1 MAYNDNRDILSWKRV
16 IKNLQDRTNE
26 GVKEYNEAQEKVTE
40 AVGEFAEPL
49 YTLQAD
55 LGLEDNI
62 LVDELARWM
71 SGQDIADFVAD
82 FRSDHD
88 MNENV
93 KEEKVT
99 EGTWSIPD
107 TPEKVRELK
116 DLMKQELPADEAQD
130 KIYGILG
137 DDELF
142 DDIAEMEEKD
152 PKADVRGMIVR
163 RLDDLGLIKKK
174 VNETTEALTEEQ
186 FDETTINYV
195 DDYDTITKIDIEKD
209 GIMYNGSDIKVYDWD
224 GPAKAVLTPE
234 MHSRAKDWDEVHQ
247 YLVRFLGNPKGL
259 QAAARNVFAMNDEEV
274 TVNESL
280 MISESKFDE
289 AAGEKDACYHKV
301 KARYKIWPSAYAS
314 GALTQCR
321 KKGAK
326 NWGNS
331 KK

>member
-1 MAYNDNRDILSWKRV
+1 MDYKNNKDILTWKRV
-16 IKNLQDRTNE
+16 IQNLQEKTDE
-26 GVKEYNEAQEKVTE
+26 GVNEYNKLGIPAKEA
-40 AVGEFAEPL
+40 
-49 YTLQAD
+49 Y
-55 LGLEDNI
+55 
-62 LVDELARWM
+62 
-71 SGQDIADFVAD
+71 
-82 FRSDHD
+82 
-88 MNENV
+88 NENYANEQHEQLEYIHHV
-93 KEEKVT
+93 LQECGDGNMDITMIEQALEYVEDIREQHFNADGSTKSESVNEETVT

-142 DDIAEMEEKD
+142 DAIDAIEEKD

-174 VNETTEALTEEQ
+174 NESIE
-186 FDETTINYV
+186 ETTINYV

-209 GIMYNGSDIKVYDWD
+209 GIMYNGSNIKMYSWD
-224 GPAKAVLTPE
+224 GGAKAVLTPE
-234 MHSRAKDWDEVHQ
+234 MYSRAKDWDEVHQ
-247 YLVRFLGNPKGL
+247 YLLRFMGKPESL

-289 AAGEKDACYHKV
+289 VAGEKDACYHKV

>member
-1 MAYNDNRDILSWKRV
+1 MDYKNNVDILTWKRV
-16 IKNLQDRTNE
+16 IQNLQEKTDESANS
-26 GVKEYNEAQEKVTE
+26 YNEAQISVDDQDNIETEHYNVVVSSNDHGIIVDVYDKHDPQKEPIKSDQYWDEDVMESKETVTE
-40 AVGEFAEPL
+40 ESEESEEDLINKVAMWIYHESDSPISEIEHLLRLSGELPNYQDAV
-49 YTLQAD
+49 
-55 LGLEDNI
+55 
-62 LVDELARWM
+62 
-71 SGQDIADFVAD
+71 S
-82 FRSDHD
+82 
-88 MNENV
+88 EN
-93 KEEKVT
+93 KEKVT

-107 TPEKVRELK
+107 TPEKVKELK

-186 FDETTINYV
+186 FDE
-195 DDYDTITKIDIEKD
+195 
-209 GIMYNGSDIKVYDWD
+209 
-224 GPAKAVLTPE
+224 
-234 MHSRAKDWDEVHQ
+234 
-247 YLVRFLGNPKGL
+247 
-259 QAAARNVFAMNDEEV
+259 
-274 TVNESL
+274 
-280 MISESKFDE
+280 

>member
-1 MAYNDNRDILSWKRV
+1 MDYKNNADILSWKRV
-16 IKNLQDRTNE
+16 IQNLQDRTNE

-49 YTLQAD
+49 YTLQD
-55 LGLEDNI
+55 ELGLEDNI

-116 DLMKQELPADEAQD
+116 DLMSKELPADEAQD

-142 DDIAEMEEKD
+142 DAIAEMEEKD

-163 RLDDLGLIKKK
+163 RLDDLGLLKKK
-174 VNETTEALTEEQ
+174 TNEEKQRLDPECW
-186 FDETTINYV
+186 DGY
-195 DDYDTITKIDIEKD
+195 KKD
-209 GIMYNGSDIKVYDWD
+209 GTKMKNG
-224 GPAKAVLTPE
+224 T
-234 MHSRAKDWDEVHQ
+234 R
-247 YLVRFLGNPKGL
+247 
-259 QAAARNVFAMNDEEV
+259 
-274 TVNESL
+274 VNN
-280 MISESKFDE
+280 
-289 AAGEKDACYHKV
+289 CV
-301 KARYKIWPSAYAS
+301 KK
-314 GALTQCR
+314 
-321 KKGAK
+321 
-326 NWGNS
+326 
-331 KK
+331 

>member
-1 MAYNDNRDILSWKRV
+1 MDYKNNADILSWKRV
-16 IKNLQDRTNE
+16 IQNLQDRTNE

-49 YTLQAD
+49 YTLQD
-55 LGLEDNI
+55 ELGLEDNI

-174 VNETTEALTEEQ
+174 LTKQ
-186 FDETTINYV
+186 
-195 DDYDTITKIDIEKD
+195 
-209 GIMYNGSDIKVYDWD
+209 
-224 GPAKAVLTPE
+224 P
-234 MHSRAKDWDEVHQ
+234 R
-247 YLVRFLGNPKGL
+247 R
-259 QAAARNVFAMNDEEV
+259 
-274 TVNESL
+274 
-280 MISESKFDE
+280 
-289 AAGEKDACYHKV
+289 
-301 KARYKIWPSAYAS
+301 
-314 GALTQCR
+314 
-321 KKGAK
+321 
-326 NWGNS
+326 
-331 KK
+331 

>member
-1 MAYNDNRDILSWKRV
+1 MDYKNNVDILTWKRV
-16 IKNLQDRTNE
+16 IQNLQEKTDESANS
-26 GVKEYNEAQEKVTE
+26 YNEAQISVDDQDNIETEHYNVVVSSNDHGIIVDVYDKHDPQKEPIKSDQYWDEDVMESKETVTE
-40 AVGEFAEPL
+40 ESEEDFESEEDLINKVAMWIYHESDSPISEIEHLLRLSGELPNYQDAV
-49 YTLQAD
+49 
-55 LGLEDNI
+55 
-62 LVDELARWM
+62 
-71 SGQDIADFVAD
+71 S
-82 FRSDHD
+82 
-88 MNENV
+88 EN
-93 KEEKVT
+93 KEKVT

-107 TPEKVRELK
+107 TPEKVKELK

-186 FDETTINYV
+186 FDE
-195 DDYDTITKIDIEKD
+195 
-209 GIMYNGSDIKVYDWD
+209 
-224 GPAKAVLTPE
+224 
-234 MHSRAKDWDEVHQ
+234 
-247 YLVRFLGNPKGL
+247 
-259 QAAARNVFAMNDEEV
+259 
-274 TVNESL
+274 
-280 MISESKFDE
+280 

>member
-1 MAYNDNRDILSWKRV
+1 MDYKNNADILSWKRV
-16 IKNLQDRTNE
+16 LENLQNKTDE
-26 GVKEYNEAQEKVTE
+26 GVRAYNEAQISADDQDNIETEHYNVVVSSNDQGIIVDVYDKHDPQREPIKSDQYWDEDVMESKETVTE
-40 AVGEFAEPL
+40 ESDEDLINKVAMWIYHESDSPISEIEHLLRQSGEVGNYMDAV
-49 YTLQAD
+49 
-55 LGLEDNI
+55 
-62 LVDELARWM
+62 
-71 SGQDIADFVAD
+71 S
-82 FRSDHD
+82 
-88 MNENV
+88 EN
-93 KEEKVT
+93 KEKVT

-116 DLMKQELPADEAQD
+116 DLMSKELPADEAQD

-163 RLDDLGLIKKK
+163 RLDDLGLLKKK

-186 FDETTINYV
+186 
-195 DDYDTITKIDIEKD
+195 
-209 GIMYNGSDIKVYDWD
+209 
-224 GPAKAVLTPE
+224 
-234 MHSRAKDWDEVHQ
+234 
-247 YLVRFLGNPKGL
+247 
-259 QAAARNVFAMNDEEV
+259 
-274 TVNESL
+274 
-280 MISESKFDE
+280 FDE

>member
-1 MAYNDNRDILSWKRV
+1 MDYKNNVDILTWKRV
-16 IKNLQDRTNE
+16 IQNLQEKTDE
-26 GVKEYNEAQEKVTE
+26 GVNAYNEAQIDVED
-40 AVGEFAEPL
+40 
-49 YTLQAD
+49 Q
-55 LGLEDNI
+55 DNI
-62 LVDELARWM
+62 ETEHYNVVVSSNDHGIIVDVYDKHDPQKEP
-71 SGQDIADFVAD
+71 IK
-82 FRSDHD
+82 SDQYWD
-88 MNENV
+88 EDVMES
-93 KEEKVT
+93 KETVT

-116 DLMKQELPADEAQD
+116 DLMKEELPADEAID
-130 KIYGILG
+130 RLGGILG
-137 DDELF
+137 DDSLF
-142 DDIAEMEEKD
+142 DDIEDMKDSD
-152 PKADVRGMIVR
+152 PKADVRGMVVR

-174 VNETTEALTEEQ
+174 NESIE
-186 FDETTINYV
+186 ETTINYV

-209 GIMYNGSDIKVYDWD
+209 GIMYNDSDIKVYDWD

-247 YLVRFLGNPKGL
+247 YLLRFLGNPKSL

-274 TVNESL
+274 TVNEAL

-301 KARYKIWPSAYAS
+301 KSRYKIWPSAYAS

>member
-1 MAYNDNRDILSWKRV
+1 MDYKNNVDILTWKRV
-16 IKNLQDRTNE
+16 IQNLQEKTDE
-26 GVKEYNEAQEKVTE
+26 GVNAYNEAQIGVED
-40 AVGEFAEPL
+40 
-49 YTLQAD
+49 Q
-55 LGLEDNI
+55 DNI
-62 LVDELARWM
+62 ETEHYNVVVSSNDHGIIVDVYDKHDPQKEP
-71 SGQDIADFVAD
+71 IK
-82 FRSDHD
+82 SDQYWD
-88 MNENV
+88 EDVMES
-93 KEEKVT
+93 KETVT

-186 FDETTINYV
+186 FDE
-195 DDYDTITKIDIEKD
+195 
-209 GIMYNGSDIKVYDWD
+209 
-224 GPAKAVLTPE
+224 
-234 MHSRAKDWDEVHQ
+234 
-247 YLVRFLGNPKGL
+247 
-259 QAAARNVFAMNDEEV
+259 
-274 TVNESL
+274 
-280 MISESKFDE
+280 

>member
-1 MAYNDNRDILSWKRV
+1 MAYNDNKDILTWKRV
-16 IKNLQDRTNE
+16 IQNLQEKTDE
-26 GVKEYNEAQEKVTE
+26 GVTAYNEAQISVED
-40 AVGEFAEPL
+40 
-49 YTLQAD
+49 Q
-55 LGLEDNI
+55 DNI
-62 LVDELARWM
+62 ETEHYNVVVSSNDNGIIVDVYDKHDPQKEP
-71 SGQDIADFVAD
+71 IK
-82 FRSDHD
+82 SDQYWD
-88 MNENV
+88 EDVMES
-93 KEEKVT
+93 KETVT

-186 FDETTINYV
+186 FDE
-195 DDYDTITKIDIEKD
+195 
-209 GIMYNGSDIKVYDWD
+209 
-224 GPAKAVLTPE
+224 
-234 MHSRAKDWDEVHQ
+234 
-247 YLVRFLGNPKGL
+247 
-259 QAAARNVFAMNDEEV
+259 
-274 TVNESL
+274 
-280 MISESKFDE
+280 

>member
-1 MAYNDNRDILSWKRV
+1 MFM
-16 IKNLQDRTNE
+16 TN
-26 GVKEYNEAQEKVTE
+26 T
-40 AVGEFAEPL
+40 
-49 YTLQAD
+49 T
-55 LGLEDNI
+55 
-62 LVDELARWM
+62 
-71 SGQDIADFVAD
+71 D
-82 FRSDHD
+82 FRRNHD
-88 MNENV
+88 MDESV
-93 KEEKVT
+93 KEETVT

-186 FDETTINYV
+186 FDE
-195 DDYDTITKIDIEKD
+195 
-209 GIMYNGSDIKVYDWD
+209 
-224 GPAKAVLTPE
+224 
-234 MHSRAKDWDEVHQ
+234 
-247 YLVRFLGNPKGL
+247 
-259 QAAARNVFAMNDEEV
+259 
-274 TVNESL
+274 
-280 MISESKFDE
+280 